1 MEAVSDLPDT
11 YYRLNI
17 YLSNVNESIAKKYKL
32 AARRNQSNFMS
43 DNLHDAG
50 IDLYTPTQH
59 NIKSQTHSN
68 KINLGVKCSMQ
79 FVNNDRV
86 IPCGYY
92 LYMRS
97 STGSKTPL
105 RLSNSVGIMDS
116 GYRGEVM
123 ACFDNIQKDDNNSGA
138 YLVQEGD
145 RLVQICPPNITYPVI
160 LSVVSNES
168 ELDCMGMYKN
178 MRGTGGFGSSG
189 R

>member
-1 MEAVSDLPDT
+1 METVGDLPDT
-11 YYRLNI
+11 YYRLNL
-17 YLSNVNESIAKKYKL
+17 YLTSVNENIAKKYKF
-32 AARRNQSNFMS
+32 AARKNNTNFIS
-43 DNLHDAG
+43 HNLHDAG
-50 IDLYTPTQH
+50 IDLYTLSAH
-59 NIKSQTHSN
+59 NIKNQTHSN

-79 FVNNDRV
+79 FIDKDLV

-105 RLSNSVGIMDS
+105 RLSNSVGIMDA

-123 ACFDNIQKDDNNSGA
+123 ACFDNIDNNNS
-138 YLVQEGD
+138 YMIEEGD
-145 RLVQICPPNITYPVI
+145 RLVQICPPNITYPV
-160 LSVVSNES
+160 LLNVVSNES
-168 ELDCMGMYKN
+168 ELDSTGVYKN